1 MLVVQPVAFCTG
13 YKELQAKRG
22 DSSVEV
28 KLFQFEVTTEKTKH
42 ERMTIEKLPDSHWY
56 LVRYLPADFT
66 IRTSYFFILD

>member
-28 KLFQFEVTTEKTKH
+28 KLFQFEVTNEKTKQEGNDH
-42 ERMTIEKLPDSHWY
+42 
-56 LVRYLPADFT
+56 
-66 IRTSYFFILD
+66 